1 MNMPSELERRP
12 SEIEASRRL
21 GRRLKRRLVFG
32 FAIGSALG
40 IGMGLLA
47 GAAFFRFGAAGFWI
61 VFVGC
66 TIFMTAIVV
75 LVAGYSSLESP
86 DPGREPS
93 QVENP
98 IADRPE
104 LSRTEH
110 EPRSQAAT
118 PDIDR
123 SAAER

>member
-1 MNMPSELERRP
+1 MKMPSELQRTPAEAR
-12 SEIEASRRL
+12 ASRRL
-21 GRRLKRRLVFG
+21 GRRLTRRLGFG

-47 GAAFFRFGAAGFWI
+47 GAAFFRFGDAGFWM
-61 VFVGC
+61 VLVGC
-66 TIFMTAIVV
+66 TIFMTAIVL

-93 QVENP
+93 QVDRP
-98 IADRPE
+98 VTDRPE

-110 EPRSQAAT
+110 EPRSD
-118 PDIDR
+118 P
-123 SAAER
+123 